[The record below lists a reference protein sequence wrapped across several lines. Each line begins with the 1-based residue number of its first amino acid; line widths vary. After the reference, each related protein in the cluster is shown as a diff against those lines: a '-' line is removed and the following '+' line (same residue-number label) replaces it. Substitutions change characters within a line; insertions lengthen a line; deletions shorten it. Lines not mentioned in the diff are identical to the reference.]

1 MRTSGFDPADTV
13 KIADS
18 FLKSSRQEP
27 MSLYQVS
34 SDNPGKIIFTT
45 SFRAFLKKVFDTL
58 PQKV

>member
-1 MRTSGFDPADTV
+1 MTCELHNTLCEDF
-13 KIADS
+13 